1 METPFFSHT
10 LRESIPPRQQNSRG
24 RTKGSGTICAQRPTG
39 RSDKWFLTPLVA
51 RLTPPALPRT
61 LVSPSMASAAAKKIL
76 IIEDEK
82 DILHLVKLY
91 LEKEGYRTITAATG
105 TEGLDSAKHHKP
117 DLIVLDLML
126 PEIDGLEVCKR
137 LRSAS
142 ETAML
147 PIIMLTAKAEET
159 DQVIG
164 LELGADD
171 YVTKP
176 FSPKA
181 LVARIKA
188 LMRRVERSRQ
198 DIQTSY
204 QYGKLTM
211 DLDRHE
217 VTVHGKDVPLTAK
230 EFGLLEHLLRH
241 PGRVL
246 TREVL
251 LNQVW
256 GYDYF
261 GTTRTVDVHI
271 RRLKQKIPL
280 LDEAILSVKSL
291 GYKLKEQ

>member
-1 METPFFSHT
+1 MDTVKVTET
-10 LRESIPPRQQNSRG
+10 
-24 RTKGSGTICAQRPTG
+24 SGTGPEPGLLSELGTI
-39 RSDKWFLTPLVA
+39 LV
-51 RLTPPALPRT
+51 
-61 LVSPSMASAAAKKIL
+61 
-76 IIEDEK
+76 IEDDPRMQKVLRRMFMEENYSVLIAG
-82 DILHLVKLY
+82 D
-91 LEKEGYRTITAATG
+91 GQS
-105 TEGLDSAKHHKP
+105 GLDLFRTRRPIAVIL
-117 DLIVLDLML
+117 DLILPQISGRELCQKFKSLHPDTPVLVLSA
-126 PEIDGLEVCKR
+126 ITEVVDKV
-137 LRSAS
+137 L
-142 ETAML
+142 L
-147 PIIMLTAKAEET
+147 
-159 DQVIG
+159 

-181 LVARIKA
+181 LVARVKA
-188 LMRRVERSRQ
+188 LLRRVDRSRQ
-198 DIQTSY
+198 EAQTSY
-204 QYGKLTM
+204 QYGKLSM
-211 DLDRHE
+211 DLNRHE

-261 GTTRTVDVHI
+261 GTTRTVDVHV

-291 GYKLKEQ
+291 GYKLKEP